1 MGTSFLVSVKPAE
14 IQTSPEAL
22 RLRLENIADN
32 ERLPFKE
39 AFLSD

>member
-1 MGTSFLVSVKPAE
+1 MGV
-14 IQTSPEAL
+14 TSPEAL